1 MLSWLAPSLPCVR
14 YKILPARLL
23 GGENGTKLSLHVE
36 KAPNRAISGELGE
49 FCTGSGAVRLVL
61 GEFCT
66 AHAVGRGVL
75 GEFCTGSGAV
85 RLVLG
90 EFCPAHAVRGVC
102 WESFVPKRRG
112 VVLVGRDLF
121 RRGTFRVCSCR
132 ASATHRC
139 PILALGLCSALDTG
153 GGGGFAAL
161 GAGCRRVAGVSRLSC
176 CNSPRLVAARP
187 RFEAV
192 RSPKCRPFG

>member
-1 MLSWLAPSLPCVR
+1 MCCCVGEPRLCLAF
-14 YKILPARLL
+14 
-23 GGENGTKLSLHVE
+23 GTKLSLHVE

-161 GAGCRRVAGVSRLSC
+161 GAGCRRVAGVSRL
-176 CNSPRLVAARP
+176 
-187 RFEAV
+187 
-192 RSPKCRPFG
+192 